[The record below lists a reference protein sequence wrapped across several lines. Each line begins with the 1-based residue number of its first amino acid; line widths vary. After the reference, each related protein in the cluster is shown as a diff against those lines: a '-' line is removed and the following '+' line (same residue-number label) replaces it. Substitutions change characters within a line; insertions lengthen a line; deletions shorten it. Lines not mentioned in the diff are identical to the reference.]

1 MEKEEKKGRDK
12 VNAYKWER
20 ENKIIFS
27 VGLMK
32 TTDRD
37 IIDYLDN
44 ETKKGNSR
52 NSIVKQALREKIE
65 KEQENQN

>member
-1 MEKEEKKGRDK
+1 M
-12 VNAYKWER
+12 AKWEKQK
-20 ENKIIFS
+20 EYDKEKKIIFS

-32 TTDRD
+32 DSDKD

-52 NSIVKQALREKIE
+52 NSIVKQALREKMK

>member
-1 MEKEEKKGRDK
+1 M
-12 VNAYKWER
+12 AKWEKQK
-20 ENKIIFS
+20 EYDKEKKIIFS

-32 TTDRD
+32 DSDKD

-52 NSIVKQALREKIE
+52 NSIVKQALREKME